1 MAEDIAR
8 EIIAQSRG
16 GSKLAFSFTH
26 GESNRALLYMSRDS
40 NEMARYHVV
49 HKGRNDATGQCNEFK
64 YSNLKG
70 AMALVKTFT
79 QSSSQSPYVT
89 VKVVL
94 YNNGI
99 DCELASLGGLDP
111 AKTGFIDEM
120 VTILDTEVV
129 NVTPM

>member
-16 GSKLAFSFTH
+16 GSKLAFSFEASH
-26 GESNRALLYMSRDS
+26 CDVLLYMSKSKDE
-40 NEMARYHVV
+40 NEKILYHV
-49 HKGRNDATGQCNEFK
+49 HKSRNDATQQYKEYN

-79 QSSSQSPYVT
+79 QSSYVT

-99 DCELASLGGLDP
+99 DCEEIGSLIDSAGPNIILTGLIE
-111 AKTGFIDEM
+111 KM
-120 VTILDTEVV
+120 VSILDADVV